1 MVNVLTS
8 WTVECELEPWSG
20 QTKAYKIGIS
30 CFSAKHATFRSKSKD
45 WLALSQDKES
55 EWSNMPTSRLLFQ

>member
-1 MVNVLTS
+1 MFASSTEDRRFEH
-8 WTVECELEPWSG
+8 TTG
-20 QTKAYKIGIS
+20 QMKDYNIVMC